1 MTRSGFALRG
11 ALLLACALGC
21 AAAGAQ
27 VAPSAAAASA
37 AERAQK
43 ETDRTMYWIRVLATK
58 PAPAKAAAAAKPVV
72 AVAPAARPVAEA
84 REKVKAATAAPAA
97 AGPLTDAPN
106 AAPARVALA
115 QAPTLSQPPIAGAS
129 DTSALSSSHADD
141 VASGVADTTLPE
153 AAPQPAEPDP
163 GLSQTKLVQPDFPP
177 NVVQRVHK
185 GNVEVRF
192 EVEPDGTVSDAV
204 VVQSSNAHLDSAA
217 VEAVRQWRFKPTPM
231 SHTAAVNLV
240 FDIDK
245 E

>member
-1 MTRSGFALRG
+1 M
-11 ALLLACALGC
+11 LACAV
-21 AAAGAQ
+21 AVAPAGAQ

-43 ETDRTMYWIRVLATK
+43 EADRTMYWIRVLATK
-58 PAPAKAAAAAKPVV
+58 PAPVKATAAPKPAVAA
-72 AVAPAARPVAEA
+72 APAARPVADA
-84 REKVKAATAAPAA
+84 REKVKVAAAATGSP
-97 AGPLTDAPN
+97 GPITDAPGAAN

-129 DTSALSSSHADD
+129 DTSALSSNHADD
-141 VASGVADTTLPE
+141 VASGVADN
-153 AAPQPAEPDP
+153 AAPDAAPAAEPDP
-163 GLSQTKLVQPDFPP
+163 GLSQIKLVQPDFPP
-177 NVVQRVHK
+177 GVAKRVHK

-192 EVEPDGTVSDAV
+192 EVDPDGTVSDAV
-204 VVQSSNAHLDSAA
+204 VVQTSNSHLNEAA
-217 VEAVRQWRFKPTPM
+217 IDAIRQWRFKPTPM